1 MKQVLFILLF
11 LSFSFWTCFAQ
22 NNLSQETPGVNPMA
36 PYPFQ
41 FELKMSTVDSSNI
54 RILYAMNATDIENME
69 TYDDLQRLEIGT
81 HFSKY
86 YSYFVFNNDSLASN
100 WIQNNPNVND
110 EYRTV
115 GWKGPMGK
123 FQGWSEYIYSEYF
136 KDFSK
141 KELSEYTRMPVHL
154 SDYDSKCS
162 EPLPVQNW
170 EISDDTLTIVGYL
183 CQRAA
188 CQFRGRNYTAWFAT
202 DIPIGNGPWKFG
214 GLPGLILK
222 VYDED
227 TQYVFECVGIENYK
241 KKYPIQMHEAFKQF
255 RKTDRRNHL
264 KMKKE
269 AQENY
274 YRLLLTP
281 NSQGEAI
288 GFKYEEKLN
297 PYNPMELE

>member
-1 MKQVLFILLF
+1 MKQVLFIFLF

-22 NNLSQETPGVNPMA
+22 NNLSQENGVNPGA

-41 FELKMSTVDSSNI
+41 FELKMSTVDSSNV
-54 RILYAMNATDIENME
+54 RVVYAMNATDIGNMG
-69 TYDDLQRLEIGT
+69 TYDDLQRLDIGT
-81 HFSKY
+81 HFSRY
-86 YSYFVFNNDSLASN
+86 YSYFVFNNDSLASI
-100 WIQNNPNVND
+100 WIQNNPKVND

-123 FQGWSEYIYSEYF
+123 YQGWSEYIYSEYF

-141 KELSEYTRMPVHL
+141 KELTEYTRMPHFL
-154 SDYDSKCS
+154 SHFDSRCT

-183 CQRAA
+183 CQKAT

-202 DIPIGNGPWKFG
+202 DIPISNGPWKFG

-222 VYDED
+222 VYDEER
-227 TQYVFECVGIENYK
+227 QFVFECVGIENYP

-255 RKTDRRNHL
+255 KKADRRNHVKL
-264 KMKKE
+264 KRE

-274 YRLLLTP
+274 YRLLLLP
-281 NSQGEAI
+281 NPEGIAI
-288 GFKYEEKLN
+288 APQDKDKLN